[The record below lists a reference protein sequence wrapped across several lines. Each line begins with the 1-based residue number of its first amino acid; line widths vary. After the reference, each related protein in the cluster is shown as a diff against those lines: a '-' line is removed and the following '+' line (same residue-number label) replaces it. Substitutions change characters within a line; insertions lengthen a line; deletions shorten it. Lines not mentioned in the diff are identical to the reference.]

1 MDVFLKEVKDQNI
14 GKIEEDVFLSKYTT
28 YKVGGLA
35 KCVIYPKD
43 ISLLV
48 KLIISN
54 SSVKTLTPFTTYPI
68 SLL

>member
-43 ISLLV
+43 ISKLV
-48 KLIISN
+48 QLIKLIKKI
-54 SSVKTLTPFTTYPI
+54 
-68 SLL
+68 